1 VYNSLYRFGLTLFMF
16 LLVFAIIEVILVP
29 FLSMLWLLSIST
41 LVMASL
47 MLGFISRQIRKE
59 YKKSLQNDH

>member
-1 VYNSLYRFGLTLFMF
+1 MF